1 MFRALSLIL
10 PSSLTNSWRSSWFFA
25 VVGGRHF
32 RPTELAPDEP
42 CQEVEILN
50 FLRHFLSVHWDLVQ
64 MKLYSL
70 SAVCFSPWN
79 LAVRFA

>member
-1 MFRALSLIL
+1 MD
-10 PSSLTNSWRSSWFFA
+10 
-25 VVGGRHF
+25 GRHF

-50 FLRHFLSVHWDLVQ
+50 FLRHFLSVLWDLVQ

-70 SAVCFSPWN
+70 SAVCFPPVESGCP
-79 LAVRFA
+79 VRPEFNSATQ